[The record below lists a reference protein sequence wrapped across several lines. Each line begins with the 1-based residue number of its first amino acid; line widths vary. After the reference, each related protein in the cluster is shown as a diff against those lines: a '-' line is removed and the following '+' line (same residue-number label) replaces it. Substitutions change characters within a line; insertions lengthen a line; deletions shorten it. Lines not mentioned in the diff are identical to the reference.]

1 MDFLLPYTPAW
12 LHPYLPYLLVWGAVT
27 IPGVLLGWLGVF
39 PKAGLPRWAALVPV
53 YNVYCAFAQVNYTF
67 YGVRFA
73 SEASAQGPSIAFGRT
88 NYAACGGTIGKG
100 SEAAPGDSF
109 YGQYEGIYYNRSKTK
124 MVTITVK

>member
-53 YNVYCAFAQVNYTF
+53 YNVYLRVVGGARLSVLWFVLLWIPAVQVVAALLVN
-67 YGVRFA
+67 VEVARR
-73 SEASAQGPSIAFGRT
+73 FGRSEGFGVGL
-88 NYAACGGTIGKG
+88 AMIGFVFYPLIG
-100 SEAAPGDSF
+100 YGDA
-109 YGQYEGIYYNRSKTK
+109 QYQD
-124 MVTITVK
+124 

>member
-53 YNVYCAFAQVNYTF
+53 YNVYLLVVGVARLSVLWFVLLWIPAVQVVAALLVN
-67 YGVRFA
+67 VEVARR
-73 SEASAQGPSIAFGRT
+73 FGRSEGFGVGLAMVGFVF
-88 NYAACGGTIGKG
+88 YPLIGY
-100 SEAAPGDSF
+100 GDA
-109 YGQYEGIYYNRSKTK
+109 QYQD
-124 MVTITVK
+124 